1 MKNSPISSIRNYEIR
16 KSRQKELECYLA
28 DNAKARLCAEIAAF
42 ASGIREDILSD
53 TRGAPDAAFAR
64 QIAMY
69 LCHVG
74 FGISLTRVAIAFGRD
89 RSTIAH
95 ACHLIED
102 RRDDKIFDA
111 HLDTLEDILAQVPML
126 KKAA

>member
-1 MKNSPISSIRNYEIR
+1 MYQSSIRKLETR
-16 KSRQKELECYLA
+16 KSRQSEIDRILE

-42 ASGIREDILSD
+42 SLGIREDILSN
-53 TRGAPDAAFAR
+53 TRGAPDEAYAR

-74 FGISLTRVAIAFGRD
+74 FGMSLTRVAIAFGRD

-102 RRDDKIFDA
+102 RRDDRDFDTQ
-111 HLDTLEDILAQVPML
+111 LDALEDILGQVPII